1 MWHSISL
8 ENETIET
15 IIGKRVVHKDATLIT
30 LLFNLMGFS
39 SSKGCCVTVAAVAA
53 SMQVSQKTFNHS
65 KWPEY

>member
-1 MWHSISL
+1 M
-8 ENETIET
+8 
-15 IIGKRVVHKDATLIT
+15 HKDATLIT

-53 SMQVSQKTFNHS
+53 SMQVSQKTFNHN